1 MVSGSEAEET
11 RREETRLQI
20 EKEQSGLKV
29 LFSIKVH
36 WKVGTGLWQNP
47 LAKADF
53 ARRYTLLLR
62 GIAAEGTEQEA
73 SSKLQQSFQAQF
85 SL

>member
-1 MVSGSEAEET
+1 MWRAE
-11 RREETRLQI
+11 
-20 EKEQSGLKV
+20 GLKV

-53 ARRYTLLLR
+53 AIRFGAAKEFCSEEELAEALNKKLL
-62 GIAAEGTEQEA
+62 G
-73 SSKLQQSFQAQF
+73 KLQQSFQAQF